1 MDSLN
6 SVCLYFT
13 VPSLFDPNALSLSI
27 CRMASNN
34 IKIWVKV
41 DDGKPGRATSVRVEN
56 NADVDDLVTAV
67 LKQEK
72 LNIAPRF
79 VRVEFVEGVEICS
92 SQLVTEIKTSDENPL
107 LLKCPDD
114 CEGM

>member
-27 CRMASNN
+27 CRMASDVT
-34 IKIWVKV
+34 IWVKV
-41 DDGKPGRATSVRVEN
+41 EDGRRGRATSL
-56 NADVDDLVTAV
+56 DVSCTLTIDRLVTAV

-72 LNIAPRF
+72 LDTAPDL
-79 VRVEFVEGVEICS
+79 VTVEFEGVEIRGG
-92 SQLVTEIKTSDENPL
+92 QLVTEFTTSDENPL

-114 CEGM
+114 CEGV